1 MSLGDSDFLSEYA
14 IMLLPYFLR
23 LNAQER
29 GASLTEV
36 LTVLVILALVA
47 GLAGPSYKAAVARTQ
62 ARSVAAEIA
71 SGLRLTRQLAMSR
84 RERLLVQFDQSRRS
98 LTFMRADSGD
108 VFNEYHYA
116 DKEVVLDA
124 PSAGPNVL
132 FHPSGRSATATTIAI
147 LDHMGR
153 RITLTVSITG
163 RVSLS

>member
-1 MSLGDSDFLSEYA
+1 MPSVHV
-14 IMLLPYFLR
+14 LR
-23 LNAQER
+23 PNAQER

-36 LTVLVILALVA
+36 LMVMVILALVA
-47 GLAGPSYKAAVARTQ
+47 ALAGPSYKAAIARAQ

-84 RERLLVQFDQSRRS
+84 RERLLVQFDQARRA

-108 VFNEYHYA
+108 VLDEYQYA
-116 DKEVVLDA
+116 DKGVMLDV

-132 FHPSGRSATATTIAI
+132 FYPSGRSATATTIAI
-147 LDHMGR
+147 VDHMGR

>member
-1 MSLGDSDFLSEYA
+1 MSSA
-14 IMLLPYFLR
+14 YFLKP
-23 LNAQER
+23 NTHEH
-29 GASLTEV
+29 GASLTEM
-36 LTVLVILALVA
+36 LTVMVILALVA
-47 GLAGPSYKAAVARTQ
+47 ALAGPSYRATIARAQ

-71 SGLRLTRQLAMSR
+71 SELRLTRQLAMSR
-84 RERLLVQFDQSRRS
+84 RERLLVQFDRSRQS

-108 VFNEYHYA
+108 VLDEYHYA
-116 DKEVVLDA
+116 DKGVVLDV

-132 FHPSGRSATATTIAI
+132 FYPSGRSATATTIAI